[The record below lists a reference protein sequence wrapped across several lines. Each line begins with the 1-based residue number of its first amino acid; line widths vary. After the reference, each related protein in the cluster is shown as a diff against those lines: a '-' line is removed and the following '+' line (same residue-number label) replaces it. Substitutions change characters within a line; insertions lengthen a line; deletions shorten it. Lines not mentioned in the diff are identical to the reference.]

1 MNLIDLKQAPIV
13 DKAQEGAT
21 LFALNTDGTVERISA
36 ENVGGSGAKIAKMT
50 ADMSALYGNQESAVS
65 LQNLKDG
72 VSTLSSSGSTTFTAT
87 CDNMTFEEAVAI
99 IKSGEKLDIMMSGDL
114 SAVSEGMTV
123 TGYALLVA
131 YQPAATGGVEK
142 VQATATPEKIGFL
155 TMEYGGNITF
165 FWEWSA
171 DGISTTI
178 G

>member
-50 ADMSALYGNQESAVS
+50 ADMSALYGDQASAVS

-72 VSTLSSSGSTTFTAT
+72 VSTLASSSSTTLTAT

-99 IKSGEKLDIMMSGDL
+99 IKSGEKLDIMMSGDMSVL
-114 SAVSEGMTV
+114 SEGTTV
-123 TGYALLVA
+123 TVYALLVV
-131 YQPAATGGVEK
+131 YLPATTGDVER
-142 VQATATPEKIGFL
+142 IGFL
-155 TMEYGGNITF
+155 TVDFSESAAY

-171 DGISTTI
+171 DGIYTTI
-178 G
+178 